1 MFLSLCLIKEVL
13 CYKDISYGAVEKY
26 LHRTMEKVQKPSSS
40 EYYTTSSEPLES
52 TSDYQLKKIFSDT

>member
-1 MFLSLCLIKEVL
+1 MVLSL
-13 CYKDISYGAVEKY
+13 CYKDIPYGGVEIY
-26 LHRTMEKVQKPSSS
+26 LYRTMEKDQKPGNS